1 MLNAMWITSFEY
13 SKTRQAIALHVFGKR
28 HEFGKRNVKQETKQ
42 AAKQEPKRRQP
53 VLIYFHGGLF
63 NCGKVED
70 AYALANALCGQAVVI
85 CVDYPLAPCMHFPD
99 TIEVAYECLAW
110 VGQHAQL
117 LGGDAKKVFVAGEQ
131 AGGNLAAVLAML
143 FRDRGVNSMQLSG
156 QILINPMLDA
166 MQTSKS
172 MGASN
177 DTPCRRAW
185 AEYIQV
191 NSNATHPYA
200 SPVNSC
206 RLAGLAPALVVTSHQ
221 HPLRDEAE
229 AYAGKLLLAGV
240 PVQVQRLEDGGHQLS
255 AGQHP
260 SFATVCQLISHF
272 MAG

>member
-1 MLNAMWITSFEY
+1 MLNAMWSTSFEY

-28 HEFGKRNVKQETKQ
+28 DDKQ

-110 VGQHAQL
+110 VGQHAQR
-117 LGGDAKKVFVAGEQ
+117 LGADAKKVFVAGEQ

-172 MGASN
+172 MGASS

-191 NSNATHPYA
+191 NSHATHPYA

-206 RLAGLAPALVVTSHQ
+206 RLAGLASALVVTSHQ

-229 AYAGKLLLAGV
+229 AYAAKLLLAGV
-240 PVQVQRLEDGGHQLS
+240 PVQVQRLEDGAQQLS
-255 AGQHP
+255 ADQHP
-260 SFATVCQLISHF
+260 SFTTVCQLISHF